1 MRLTMFA
8 ALMLAA
14 SAAAAQGASYDNLN
28 AGIQLRNLGQWNEAI
43 AQLDKAIAAN
53 DLAPSLQFIAHFD
66 RGQAHWN
73 LSHHEQAIADFTAS
87 LELRPHDAMAL
98 STRARA
104 FFATGKFDQAAS
116 DLDNLIAVRPQYFS
130 AYNFRAVLRAKRGR
144 LNESVQDIKTVLAM
158 IPENESRTLPAGI
171 VAWEAGEIK
180 DAEEKFSWSADRG
193 SGNIYAWLWN
203 VLANL
208 RQHKEIPRGSPP
220 KFDKEKWPAPI
231 VAFYRGE
238 ASQESVF
245 AAAAKGDE
253 TAVQGQTCEANFY
266 IGEWLLQHQ
275 DRVGAAPLIRKAADE
290 CPMGFIEWN
299 PAQLELANLQ

>member
-1 MRLTMFA
+1 MFA

-14 SAAAAQGASYDNLN
+14 SAAVARGASYDNLN
-28 AGIQLRNLGQWNEAI
+28 AGIQLHNLGQWNEAI

-53 DLAPSLQFIAHFD
+53 DLVPSLKFIAHYD

-73 LSHHEQAIADFTAS
+73 LSHYDQALADFTTS

-98 STRARA
+98 STRAWA
-104 FFATGKFDQAAS
+104 FFAAGKFDQATS
-116 DLDNLIAVRPQYFS
+116 DLDTLIAVRPQYLS
-130 AYNFRAVLRAKRGR
+130 AYNFRAVLNAKRGR
-144 LNESVQDIKTVLAM
+144 LSESVQDLKILLTM
-158 IPENESRTLPAGI
+158 IPENESRTLQAGI
-171 VAWEAGEIK
+171 VAWGAGQID
-180 DAEEKFSWSADRG
+180 DAEEKFSWTADRG
-193 SGNIYAWLWN
+193 AGNIYAWLWN

-231 VAFYRGE
+231 IAFYRGE
-238 ASQESVF
+238 TSQDSVF

-253 TAVQGQTCEANFY
+253 AAVQGQTCEANFY

-275 DRVGAAPLIRKAADE
+275 DRAGAAPLVRKAAGE
-290 CPMGFIEWN
+290 CPMGFIEWK
-299 PAQLELANLQ
+299 PAQLELANLP